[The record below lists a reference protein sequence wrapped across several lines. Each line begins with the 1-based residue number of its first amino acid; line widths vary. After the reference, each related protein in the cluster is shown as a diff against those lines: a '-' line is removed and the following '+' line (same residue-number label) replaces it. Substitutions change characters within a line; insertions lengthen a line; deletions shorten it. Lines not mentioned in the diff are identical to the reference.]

1 MDDITFHTLCIGF
14 EPNKLDCVILGDVL
28 DRMFWQLSLEEE
40 RENQELLEI
49 MEGLEERS
57 RERSFTN
64 HWVTS
69 ILKVVVDRSINIVE
83 YKNRKKEKKVEA
95 ENVIESI
102 LEGVVNRGFRI
113 FQYREK
119 MKKKTLCTQAAQ
131 GKTTNYP
138 SVRKWLI
145 TKEESNETAGMSNT
159 AGAKCGKLPTG
170 ERLKLGSNLHINLG
184 IKKKSFSTNSNLKK
198 CSSTQTKAKSN
209 ARGTKRKTE
218 DLEFSCKPGD
228 MKRSK
233 VGPMDRHTFKKAK
246 LGLNPKMT
254 PNQKVKKLV
263 KVDNDN

>member
-1 MDDITFHTLCIGF
+1 MKKD
-14 EPNKLDCVILGDVL
+14 VLGDVL

-57 RERSFTN
+57 RERSFTI

-95 ENVIESI
+95 GNVIESI

-113 FQYREK
+113 IQYRDK

-170 ERLKLGSNLHINLG
+170 ERLKSGSNLHINLG
-184 IKKKSFSTNSNLKK
+184 IKKTSFSTNSF
-198 CSSTQTKAKSN
+198 SSAQSKAKSN
-209 ARGTKRKTE
+209 GRGTKRKTE

-233 VGPMDRHTFKKAK
+233 VGPMDRHIFKKAK

-254 PNQKVKKLV
+254 PKPKSEEIGES
-263 KVDNDN
+263 